1 MAWDTEATKRK
12 LLDAGSRQFAA
23 YGFSGSRMEAIGR
36 DAGVNKERVYQY
48 FGDKRGFY
56 AAVLADRLDTLF
68 ANTDTAL
75 EASADAGADAGAG
88 TERAIAAIGVFTG
101 ALFDR
106 YVAHPEL
113 PRLLAWESLE
123 LQDPVSVAHRAEICR
138 TRSVAISAALPG
150 VGLDAS
156 EQLLLSIVTLVTGW
170 WTLASLVGVM
180 LSAPEHAVRRAQLV
194 RDAETL
200 ARAAVEAAYR
210 DSPPRTTP

>member
-1 MAWDTEATKRK
+1 MAWNTEATRRK
-12 LLDAGSRQFAA
+12 LLDAGSRQFAEH
-23 YGFSGSRMEAIGR
+23 GFAGTRMDAIGR

-68 ANTDTAL
+68 DD
-75 EASADAGADAGAG
+75 ADIEGSDVEGNG
-88 TERAIAAIGVFTG
+88 VDAIGAYAG

-106 YVAHPEL
+106 YLADPEL

-123 LQDPVSVAHRAEICR
+123 LQDPVSVAHRVEICR
-138 TRSVAISAALPG
+138 ARSVAISAVLPG
-150 VGLDAS
+150 TSLAES

-180 LSAPEHAVRRAQLV
+180 LSEPEHQLRRAQLV
-194 RDAETL
+194 RDAVTL
-200 ARAAVEAAYR
+200 ARAASEASHSMA
-210 DSPPRTTP
+210 P

>member
-1 MAWDTEATKRK
+1 MAWDTEATRRK
-12 LLDAGSRQFAA
+12 LLEAGSRQFAEH
-23 YGFSGSRMEAIGR
+23 GFAGSRMDAIGR

-68 ANTDTAL
+68 ENASITGTGL
-75 EASADAGADAGAG
+75 EAVGN
-88 TERAIAAIGVFTG
+88 FTG

-106 YVAHPEL
+106 YVRDPDL

-123 LQDPVSVAHRAEICR
+123 LQDPVSAAHRIEICQAQ
-138 TRSVAISAALPG
+138 SISLSAALPG
-150 VGLDAS
+150 TSQEAA

-180 LSAPEHAVRRAQLV
+180 LSEPEHALRREQLV
-194 RDAETL
+194 RDAVTL
-200 ARAAVEAAYR
+200 ARAATQPSELTH
-210 DSPPRTTP
+210 ST

>member
-1 MAWDTEATKRK
+1 MRYSGGMAWDTEATRRK
-12 LLDAGSRQFAA
+12 LLDAGSRQFAEH
-23 YGFSGSRMEAIGR
+23 GFAGTRMDAIGR

-68 ANTDTAL
+68 D
-75 EASADAGADAGAG
+75 EADIEGGDVEGSDGEGTGADAIGAY
-88 TERAIAAIGVFTG
+88 AG

-106 YVAHPEL
+106 YLADPEL

-123 LQDPVSVAHRAEICR
+123 LQDPVSAAHRVEICR
-138 TRSVAISAALPG
+138 ARSLAISNTLPG
-150 VGLDAS
+150 TSLAAS

-180 LSAPEHAVRRAQLV
+180 LSDPEHRLRRAQLV
-194 RDAETL
+194 RDAVTL
-200 ARAAVEAAYR
+200 AQAASLEGSVRRE
-210 DSPPRTTP
+210 P

>member
-1 MAWDTEATKRK
+1 M
-12 LLDAGSRQFAA
+12 LDAGSRQFAEH
-23 YGFSGSRMEAIGR
+23 GFAGTRMEAIGR

-68 ANTDTAL
+68 D
-75 EASADAGADAGAG
+75 EADIEG
-88 TERAIAAIGVFTG
+88 TGVEAIGRYTG
-101 ALFDR
+101 VLFDR
-106 YVAHPEL
+106 YLADPEL

-123 LQDPVSVAHRAEICR
+123 LQDPVSVAHRVEICR
-138 TRSVAISAALPG
+138 VRSLAISAALPG
-150 VGLDAS
+150 RSVAES

-180 LSAPEHAVRRAQLV
+180 LSEPEHRIRREQLV

-200 ARAAVEAAYR
+200 ASAAT
-210 DSPPRTTP
+210 STI